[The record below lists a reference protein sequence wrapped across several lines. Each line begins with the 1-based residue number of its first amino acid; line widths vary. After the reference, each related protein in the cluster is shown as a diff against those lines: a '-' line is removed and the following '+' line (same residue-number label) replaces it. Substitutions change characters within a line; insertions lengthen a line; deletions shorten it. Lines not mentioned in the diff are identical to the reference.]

1 MKRIV
6 IIDYGVGNLFG
17 LRRAFL
23 AAGSEVDIT
32 EDAAVIESA
41 DGIVL
46 PGVGAFEAGMRGLD
60 TRGLLPTVQTIIAS
74 GKPMLG
80 ICLGAQILMSKGF
93 EFGEHAGLGAIP
105 GTVVALQNL
114 PEHEKIPHVG
124 WNGVQSPAST
134 LWEKTIFDGLQND
147 FAVYFTHSYI
157 FEPARKEHVLGTTTY
172 GGKEFVSAVRR
183 GNIYG
188 VQFHPE
194 RSGEVGLHIVRNFIS
209 IVGL

>member
-1 MKRIV
+1 MKKIV

-23 AAGSEVDIT
+23 AAGSDVEVT
-32 EDAAVIESA
+32 EDAAAIESA

-60 TRGLLPTVQTIIAS
+60 TRGLIPTVRTVLTS
-74 GKPMLG
+74 GKPVLG
-80 ICLGAQILMSKGF
+80 ICLGAQILLSKGF
-93 EFGEHAGLGAIP
+93 EYGEHDGLNAIP
-105 GTVVALQNL
+105 GVVTALQDL

-124 WNGVQSPAST
+124 WNGVRAHNTSA
-134 LWEKTIFDGLQND
+134 WEKTVFDGLQND

-157 FEPARKEHVLGTTTY
+157 FAPEKNEHVLGTTTY
-172 GGKEFVSAVRR
+172 GGKEFVSAIKR

-194 RSGEVGLHIVRNFIS
+194 RSGEVGLHIVKNFITM
-209 IVGL
+209 V